1 MIERHIE
8 KVIEKAVNHFPVV
21 IVTGPRQVGKSTLL
35 RNTYEPKGYSYVS
48 LDDVANRALALN
60 DPRTFLSM
68 YSTPLIID
76 EAQKAPELF
85 VELERIVNEARI
97 QKGNKESSGMYILTG
112 STHHT
117 LLENAEESLAGRC
130 SIISMWPL
138 SLSEILNRS
147 NQPLFSNIQS
157 VNQRSK
163 DSNIKLDDIYEY
175 ITRGFLPLLYD
186 DPDVDA
192 SMFYSAYVTT
202 YLEKDLKDILKV
214 KDELK
219 FINFMKLLASNIG
232 QELIYD
238 NYSKDIGVTSV
249 VVKTWVSALVKTGIV
264 YLVQPYNE
272 QSIKKRIVKRPKI
285 YFFDTGL
292 AAHLVGID
300 SPKTMIHSFMKGR
313 FFENAAMNEIVKSF
327 VNAGINQS
335 IYYYRDSNNNEVDL
349 VYVQEG
355 KLHLVEMKAGT
366 SFNLGDISGFKQL
379 EQTSWKKGENAIVCT
394 TELLSA
400 LEDNTFILPI
410 TSI

>member
-1 MIERHIE
+1 M
-8 KVIEKAVNHFPVV
+8 
-21 IVTGPRQVGKSTLL
+21 TGPRQVGKSTLL
-35 RNTYEPKGYSYVS
+35 RNVYESKGYSYVS
-48 LDDVANRALALN
+48 LDDVANRALAVN
-60 DPRTFLSM
+60 DPKTFFSM
-68 YSTPLIID
+68 YSSPLIID

-85 VELERIVNEARI
+85 PELERIVNEARI

-112 STHHT
+112 STRHT
-117 LLENAEESLAGRC
+117 LLENAEESLVGRC

-163 DSNIKLDDIYEY
+163 DSNIKFDEFFDY
-175 ITRGFLPLLYD
+175 IIRGFLPLLYD
-186 DPDVDA
+186 DPAMDI
-192 SMFYSAYVTT
+192 SMFYSAYVST
-202 YLEKDLKDILKV
+202 YLEKDLKEILKV
-214 KDELK
+214 KNELK

-232 QELIYD
+232 QELMYE
-238 NYSKDIGVTSV
+238 NYARDIRVDKNTIKS
-249 VVKTWVSALVKTGIV
+249 WVSALAKTGII

-272 QSIKKRIVKRPKI
+272 RSIKKRIVKRPKM

-292 AAHLVGID
+292 AAYLVGID
-300 SPKTMIHSFMKGR
+300 SSKTMIHSYMKGR

-366 SFNLGDISGFKQL
+366 SFNLGDIYGFKQL